1 MNADLERYREKYG
14 PLHIAMLGTRGVPAS
29 YSGFETCVEQLGSRL
44 VQRGH
49 RVTVY
54 ARPHHIDY
62 PHPTYKGMRLVK
74 IPTIPN
80 KYLDTIVHAFL
91 SSLHA
96 LTQDYDIAL
105 YFIVGNSPVTWI
117 PRLRGQISILNVDG
131 LDWKREKWPGW
142 AKAYIR
148 FTERL
153 ATFLPN
159 AFLTDSRVVQRY
171 YRERYGKEPPYIP
184 YGAEVTRRP
193 PGPVLEKWGLEPGKY
208 ILFVGRLVPE
218 NCAHHLVEACNGL
231 KTDMKCVIVG
241 DAPYAEEYKAYL
253 RSIAGPNVVFTGYC
267 FGECYEEISSHAYIF
282 VETSQVGGTH
292 PALLEAMAFG
302 SCVVVNDTEEN
313 LETIGDAGFAY
324 EGARGGEALRE
335 VLQYL
340 LDHPEVVEEY
350 RQRALQ
356 RVQKYYTWDAVTDA
370 YERMF
375 YELKFPPT
383 PARGG

>member
-1 MNADLERYREKYG
+1 VGADLERYREQYG
-14 PLHIAMLGTRGVPAS
+14 PLHVAMLGTRGVPAS

-54 ARPHHIDY
+54 TRPHHVNY

-171 YRERYGKEPPYIP
+171 YRGRYGKEPPYIP

-193 PGPVLEKWGLEPGKY
+193 PGPVLAKWGLEPRKY

-231 KTDMKCVIVG
+231 DTDMKCVIVG
-241 DAPYAEEYKAYL
+241 DASYAEEYKAYL

-302 SCVVVNDTEEN
+302 SCVVVNNTEEN
-313 LETIGDAGFAY
+313 LETIGDAGFFY
-324 EGARGGEALRE
+324 EGSRGGEALRE
-335 VLQYL
+335 VLQHL
-340 LDHPEVVEEY
+340 LDHPDLVEEY
-350 RQRALQ
+350 RRRAQ
-356 RVQKYYTWDAVTDA
+356 ERVQRYYTWDAVTDA

-375 YELKFPPT
+375 YELM
-383 PARGG
+383 ARRRR

>member
-1 MNADLERYREKYG
+1 MSADLERYREQYG

-54 ARPHHIDY
+54 ARPHHITY

-153 ATFLPN
+153 ATILPN

-193 PGPVLEKWGLEPGKY
+193 PGPVLAKWGLEPRKY

-231 KTDMKCVIVG
+231 DTDMKCVIVG

-253 RSIAGPNVVFTGYC
+253 RSIAGPNVIFTGYC

-302 SCVVVNDTEEN
+302 SCVVVNNTEEN

-324 EGARGGEALRE
+324 DGSRGGEALRE
-335 VLQYL
+335 VLQHL
-340 LDHPEVVEEY
+340 LDHPDLVEEY
-350 RQRALQ
+350 RRRALD
-356 RVQKYYTWDAVTDA
+356 RVQRYYTWDAVTDA

-375 YELKFPPT
+375 YELKFGLGEQT
-383 PARGG
+383 P

>member
-1 MNADLERYREKYG
+1 MDKTLEAYRERFG
-14 PLHIAMLGTRGVPAS
+14 PLHVAMLGTRGVPAS

-49 RVTVY
+49 QVTVY
-54 ARPHHIDY
+54 ARSHHITY
-62 PHPTYKGMRLVK
+62 PEPTYKGMRLIK
-74 IPTIPN
+74 LPTVAN
-80 KYLDTIVHAFL
+80 KYLDTIVHSFL

-131 LDWKREKWPGW
+131 LDWKRDKWPGW

-159 AFLTDSRVVQRY
+159 AFLTDSRAVQRY
-171 YRERYGKEPPYIP
+171 YKARYGKEPPYIP

-193 PGPVLEKWGLEPGKY
+193 PGAVLEKYGLEPGKY

-218 NCAHHLVEACNGL
+218 NCAHHLVEAFNGL
-231 KTDMKCVIVG
+231 DTDMKCVIVG

-267 FGECYEEISSHAYIF
+267 FGECYEEISSHAHIF

-313 LETIGDAGFAY
+313 LETIGDAGLSY
-324 EGARGGEALRE
+324 EGARGADALRE
-335 VLQYL
+335 VLQHL
-340 LDHPEVVEEY
+340 LDHPDLVEDY
-350 RQRALQ
+350 RRRALE

-375 YELKFPPT
+375 YELKE
-383 PARGG
+383 AKER